1 MGAEVRANSEGGLRG
16 AAGTR
21 GVWGQGA
28 VWVRGLWAGGC
39 WGEEAV
45 GRRLL
50 G

>member
-28 VWVRGLWAGGC
+28 AWVRGL
-39 WGEEAV
+39 
-45 GRRLL
+45 L
-50 G
+50 GKGVLG